1 MNNNAK
7 KIVVVGGG
15 FAGINLVRKL
25 SKYSS
30 YDVTLVDKNNYNFFP
45 PLVYQV
51 ATGFLENSNI
61 SYPFRKLFRD
71 KNIRFRMGTV
81 LSVITEHNTLVLDTG
96 DIPYD
101 YLVFATGT
109 ETNYFGLENVKAN
122 AIPMKTLDDALLM
135 RNILLERLEKATI
148 TQDLAEKNRLLTVVI
163 AGGGPTGVEIS
174 GMLAELRRS
183 TVRREYP
190 ELKGS
195 RFNIYLVNGGGE
207 LLSPMSIKSQQYTLA
222 SLERLG
228 VNILLNTRV
237 TDFKDS
243 KVYLGSGETIE
254 AETLIW
260 ASGVRAMS
268 FDGIPKEVYNGG
280 NRMIVDRFNQVKG
293 MDNIYALGDTCLVTG
308 DPDYPEGHP
317 QLAQVAIQQGENL
330 AENFMNTLRGKPLQ
344 PFQYHDKGTMAI
356 IGRNKAVAD
365 IPFNNIHFQGFI
377 AWCAWLF
384 VHLMSLLNY
393 RNRIKTLYNW
403 SVAYFTK
410 DNSLR
415 MIIRPRR
422 NRFNLVNDLHFF
434 NKD

>member
-1 MNNNAK
+1 MNNGTK

-25 SKYSS
+25 SKYAS

-71 KNIRFRMGTV
+71 KNIRFRMGA
-81 LSVITEHNTLVLDTG
+81 LISVIPQENTLVLDTG
-96 DIPYD
+96 NISYD
-101 YLVFATGT
+101 YLIFATGT
-109 ETNYFGLENVKAN
+109 ETNYFGLENVKAH

-148 TQDLAEKNRLLTVVI
+148 TQDLEEKARLLTVVI

-207 LLSPMSIKSQQYTLA
+207 LLSPMSVKSQKYTLS
-222 SLERLG
+222 SLEKLG

-237 TDFKDS
+237 TDFKES

-268 FDGIPKEVYNGG
+268 FDGIPKEVYGGG
-280 NRMIVDRFNQVKG
+280 NRMIVDRFNKVKD
-293 MDNIYALGDTCLVTG
+293 MDNIYALGDTCLVTD
-308 DPDYPEGHP
+308 DPAYPDGHP

-330 AENFMNTLRGKPLQ
+330 AENFMNILHNKPLK

-365 IPFNNIHFQGFI
+365 IPFKNIHFQGFI

-384 VHLMSLLNY
+384 IHLMSLLNY
-393 RNRIKTLYNW
+393 RNRMKTLYNW

-415 MIIRPRR
+415 MIVRPRR
-422 NRFNLVNDLHFF
+422 
-434 NKD
+434 KQAQTEK